1 MNNLEDNLEDNISS
15 KKLFI
20 YNKINDLSINSNILI
35 DYVIF
40 NKLKYTKNKNGI
52 FLNLYSVSDDHIN
65 KIYDMIINKINY
77 NKLINSTDY
86 EFKNSIDIDKYNP
99 NIINY
104 ENNEFKEI
112 DDNLFDDY
120 DIDLIGLSKKI
131 I

>member
-1 MNNLEDNLEDNISS
+1 
-15 KKLFI
+15 
-20 YNKINDLSINSNILI
+20 
-35 DYVIF
+35 
-40 NKLKYTKNKNGI
+40 
-52 FLNLYSVSDDHIN
+52 
-65 KIYDMIINKINY
+65 MIINKINY

>member
-52 FLNLYSVSDDHIN
+52 FLNLYSVENIHIEN
-65 KIYDMIINKINY
+65 MYNIIINKINFI
-77 NKLINSTDY
+77 NLINSDHFNLDNKMSI
-86 EFKNSIDIDKYNP
+86 EDFQIKNNTEEYIYKDINKLVFDKYDTD
-99 NIINY
+99 II
-104 ENNEFKEI
+104 
-112 DDNLFDDY
+112 LFT
-120 DIDLIGLSKKI
+120 KN
-131 I
+131 